1 MEIIICKDYEEMS
14 ALAAERLAKVIKEKP
29 NCTLGLATGSTPI
42 GTYKKLVEKY
52 DAGELDFSCVK
63 TFNLDE
69 YYPISPKN
77 ENSYRYF
84 MEDNLFGKVNIK
96 PENVSFP
103 NGAAEDAQ
111 SECERYEK
119 QIAESDGIDIQIL
132 GIGQNGHVGFNEP
145 AEALDMFAHLTT
157 LDEST
162 IKANARFFESEAD
175 VPTQAITMGMKDI
188 FSARSI
194 ILLANGK
201 GKHKAISALL
211 DDKVS
216 ASVPATFIK
225 LHSNV
230 CVICDE
236 EAYYG

>member
-1 MEIIICKDYEEMS
+1 MEFIVCKNYEEMS
-14 ALAAERLAKVIKEKP
+14 ALAAERLAKVVKEKP
-29 NCTLGLATGSTPI
+29 DCTLGLATGSTPI
-42 GTYKKLVEKY
+42 GTYKKLIEKY
-52 DAGELDFSCVK
+52 EAGELDFSQVK

-69 YYPISPKN
+69 YYPISPSN

-103 NGAAEDAQ
+103 CGAAEDAN

-119 QIAESDGIDIQIL
+119 QIAESDGIDIQVL
-132 GIGQNGHVGFNEP
+132 GIGQNGHIGFNEP
-145 AEALDMFAHLTT
+145 AEALDMFVHLTT

-175 VPTQAITMGMKDI
+175 VPTLAITMGMKDI

-201 GKHKAISALL
+201 GKHRAISALL
-211 DDKVS
+211 DEKVS
-216 ASVPATFIK
+216 ATVPATFIK
-225 LHSNV
+225 LHSDV